1 MTETQKMMMG
11 VQKTV
16 QTKQTKLALV
26 VVKTPMEKLCVRY
39 KKTFVFM

>member
-1 MTETQKMMMG
+1 MTETHTMMMD
-11 VQKTV
+11 VHKTV
-16 QTKQTKLALV
+16 QYKLALV